1 MARSDLLSEEYLK
14 RLNSLPRGT
23 IKKFK
28 EKLNKEHGLE
38 VGADAQLNGS
48 KRGQQKRLYGDY
60 LYASDY
66 EAFIWS
72 MFQEID
78 DGRFK
83 P

>member
-1 MARSDLLSEEYLK
+1 MARKDQLSKESAK
-14 RLNSLPRGT
+14 RLESLPRGT
-23 IKKFK
+23 IKRFK

-38 VGADAQLNGS
+38 VGADAGEA
-48 KRGQQKRLYGDY
+48 KRGQQKQLYGDY
-60 LYASDY
+60 YYKSDY
-66 EAFIWS
+66 DAFIWS